1 MGRLIAVIGPS
12 GVGKTSLVHAL
23 GRFGEFALGLEEH
36 AGRPF
41 QHLFERDK
49 EFALA
54 NQLDY
59 LLYRAEQERELRVQT
74 RPALMDGGLDQDFH
88 GFTRLF
94 HARGWLGDSQYALCG
109 RLYAFTRGLLPPP
122 DLVVALDASPDV
134 IIARLAGRERVNI
147 AAAADTQLLQTFLDE
162 WLASLPPQTVLRL
175 DVTTEQ
181 LDYTQSARVVM
192 RAL

>member
-12 GVGKTSLVHAL
+12 GVGETSLVHAL

-74 RPALMDGGLDQDFH
+74 RPALVDGGLDQDFH

-94 HARGWLGDSQYALCG
+94 HARGWLDDAGFDLCS
-109 RLYAFTRGLLPPP
+109 RFYAFARSLLPAP
-122 DLVVALDASPDV
+122 DLVVALQASRAT
-134 IIARLAGRERVNI
+134 IETRLASRKRINI
-147 AAAADTQLLQTFLDE
+147 AAAADSQLLTTFLDV